1 MMDNLLTEIFGVF
14 YTGGVMSQTEDE
26 DDDYD

>member
-14 YTGGVMSQTEDE
+14 YTGGVMSQTDE
-26 DDDYD
+26 DDDDD

>member
-14 YTGGVMSQTEDE
+14 YTGGVISQTDEDE
-26 DDDYD
+26 DDD